1 MTVRID
7 IEKDRERMKHI
18 KESGGYMPARLAK
31 ELVLDESYKDN
42 KKRGYI
48 YESPDGGKTIYR
60 RATQPC
66 EDKKKY
72 NKSGVRI
79 DDSAQM
85 TFVFDEFKK
94 EKKLEDI
101 FDKLNV
107 LEAQVRDIRKS
118 LIELE

>member
-7 IEKDRERMKHI
+7 IEKDRERMEHI
-18 KESGGYMPARLAK
+18 KEGGGYVSARLAK
-31 ELVLDESYKDN
+31 ELVLYESYKDN

-72 NKSGVRI
+72 NQSGVRI
-79 DDSAQM
+79 DDSCLLY
-85 TFVFDEFKK
+85 TSPTP
-94 EKKLEDI
+94 
-101 FDKLNV
+101 
-107 LEAQVRDIRKS
+107 RDGLLSRMPS
-118 LIELE
+118 CA